1 MNFILEFDKWKP
13 DPKQIQ
19 FWQNYVEE
27 HYPVKMYDG
36 AKFIIIDENPLY
48 ITGNYANKG
57 RLIQKVYWD
66 IETTYQGEIH
76 EPSLRKA
83 IKFWYDTKDY
93 VQI

>member
-1 MNFILEFDKWKP
+1 MNFILEFNEWKP

-48 ITGNYANKG
+48 ITGNYSNKG
-57 RLIQKVYWD
+57 RLIQKLFLD
-66 IETTYQGEIH
+66 IQGNFQGEIH

-83 IKFWYDTKDY
+83 IKFWYDSQDY